1 MPFLNRLLDY
11 GETITVIAILIVYNL
26 YMFADYLFCTTL
38 FLMFNNA
45 TSSNN
50 RGKLNGLSMSVASVA
65 RIFSPPITS
74 IVFAWSV
81 NQNGYIIN
89 HHFMFVILAIMMG
102 IAACIYKCFP
112 GQLEQTPEF
121 ELTVLDESMTLD
133 RDDELEDEEMD
144 LKILTK

>member
-1 MPFLNRLLDY
+1 
-11 GETITVIAILIVYNL
+11 
-26 YMFADYLFCTTL
+26 MFADYLFCTTL

-50 RGKLNGLSMSVASVA
+50 RGKLNGLSMSVA
-65 RIFSPPITS
+65 TS